1 MKNKEE
7 TGVPASP
14 ILPDMVVWKDDVF
27 INTQNKTV
35 VRGGAAE
42 KLTNRELHILTL
54 FVTLQSEEITIDK
67 IHEHFNRSGR
77 RVENVMVART
87 HLSRLRRKLTNLGVA
102 IVPDKKGYRVY
113 KD

>member
-1 MKNKEE
+1 MKNEKE
-7 TGVPASP
+7 TSVPLGP
-14 ILPDMVVWKDDVF
+14 ILPDMIVWKDDVF
-27 INTQNKTV
+27 INRKNKTV
-35 VRGGAAE
+35 VRAGSAE

-54 FVTLQSEEITIDK
+54 FVTLENEDITIEK